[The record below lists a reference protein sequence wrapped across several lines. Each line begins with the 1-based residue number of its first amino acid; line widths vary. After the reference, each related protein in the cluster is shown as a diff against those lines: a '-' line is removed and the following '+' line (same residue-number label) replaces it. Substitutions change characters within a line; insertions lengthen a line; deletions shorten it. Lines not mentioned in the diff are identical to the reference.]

1 MFLISKDLHNL
12 WTAKIANPQKPLTKT
27 AKTRVKTVKTA
38 RISPQ
43 LLLNPH
49 IFYFSSLLLI
59 SSLHPIPSMASPTQT
74 LPLPPKPPHLQLYQG
89 GCHEN

>member
-49 IFYFSSLLLI
+49 IFYFSPLSLFY
-59 SSLHPIPSMASPTQT
+59 PPNT
-74 LPLPPKPPHLQLYQG
+74 LNSTPLPTPSPSP
-89 GCHEN
+89 